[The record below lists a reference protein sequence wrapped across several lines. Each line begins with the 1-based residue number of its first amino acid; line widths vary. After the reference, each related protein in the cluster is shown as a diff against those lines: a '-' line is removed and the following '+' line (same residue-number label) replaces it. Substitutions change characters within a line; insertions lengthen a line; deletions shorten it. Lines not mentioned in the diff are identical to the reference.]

1 MRVFLLVI
9 CYLSAVAWA
18 DTATVND
25 GTRVNLRSGK
35 TDNYRVIRSLEPG
48 SQVELLAVEA
58 GYAQVKTTEGD
69 SGWLPLRLIKIAPSP
84 KRNQSPAQLEADNRL
99 QEMQGEMAKLKSE
112 LDQAQQR
119 AAAAVTQPWQAYA
132 IGAAAFVFGVIF
144 GMLGLQ
150 AYYRRKLNGLRI

>member
-1 MRVFLLVI
+1 MRIFVFFL
-9 CYLSAVAWA
+9 CCLSVAAWA

-48 SQVELLAVEA
+48 AQVELLTVET
-58 GYAQVKTTEGD
+58 GYAEVKTAEGET
-69 SGWLPLRLIKIAPSP
+69 GWLPLRLIKIAPST
-84 KRNQSPAQLEADNRL
+84 KRNQSAAQLEADNRL
-99 QEMQGEMAKLKSE
+99 QEMQSEVARLKGE

-119 AAAAVTQPWQAYA
+119 AAAAALTWQPYA
-132 IGAAAFVFGVIF
+132 IGAGALVFGV
-144 GMLGLQ
+144 MLGIVGLQ

>member
-1 MRVFLLVI
+1 MRVFLF
-9 CYLSAVAWA
+9 AVCFLGASAWA

-58 GYAQVKTTEGD
+58 GYAQVKTAEGD
-69 SGWLPLRLIKIAPSP
+69 AGWLPLRLIKIAPST
-84 KRNQSPAQLEADNRL
+84 KRNQSAAQLEADNRL
-99 QEMQGEMAKLKSE
+99 QEMQGEMTKLKAE

-119 AAAAVTQPWQAYA
+119 ATAASALAWRPFA
-132 IGAAAFVFGVIF
+132 IGAGAFVFGVIL
-144 GMLGLQ
+144 GMVGLQ